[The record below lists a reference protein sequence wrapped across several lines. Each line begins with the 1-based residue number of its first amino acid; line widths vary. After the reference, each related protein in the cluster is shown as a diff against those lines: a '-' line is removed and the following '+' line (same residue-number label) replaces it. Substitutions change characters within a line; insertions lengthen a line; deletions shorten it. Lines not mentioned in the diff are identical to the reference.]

1 MPFSEVDEMRTGNIF
16 ADITQIIEECEEVQ
30 HSNESDYTKDRAK
43 IHAYDEII
51 EVLREVVKE

>member
-1 MPFSEVDEMRTGNIF
+1 MGERMRTGNIF
-16 ADITQIIEECEEVQ
+16 ADIAQIIEECEAIQ

-51 EVLREVVKE
+51 EVLGEAVKE